1 MSNLFYY
8 IFIIAAMILAYFIV
22 DKYLDI
28 KSIKVKKIIR
38 NATIAI
44 LILLIIFLIISLI
57 YFFKSVTSIGP
68 IWKNRSFILNKV
80 YILV

>member
-8 IFIIAAMILAYFIV
+8 TFIITAMILAYFIV

-68 IWKNRSFILNKV
+68 I
-80 YILV
+80 